1 MMVNDFSADD
11 YIGKVKGVF
20 EQNKDEDK
28 AVQMKK
34 YMRNKFEFYGIQ
46 ATERRKLSKKL
57 QKIKNRPPH
66 AQLSQVIIKL
76 WSAEQRELQ
85 YFAMELFERYKND
98 FRIGDIKLMAYM
110 IENKSWWDTVDFI
123 AKKLVGEYFK
133 EYPQFR
139 DEFINKWL
147 TSNNIWLQRTVLLFQ
162 LAYKEDTDQNLLFSN
177 IKRLKDIDEFFIQK
191 AIGWALREYSRT
203 APKRVEE
210 FINNKELSNLS
221 KREGMKVIKKNRKKD
236 NKLNK

>member
-11 YIGKVKGVF
+11 YIKKVKEVF

-28 AVQMKK
+28 AVQMEK

-46 ATERRKLSKKL
+46 AKERRELVKKL

-76 WSAEQRELQ
+76 WSADQRELQ

-98 FRIGDIKLMAYM
+98 FRIGDIKLMVYM

-147 TSNNIWLQRTVLLFQ
+147 TSNNIWLQRTSLLFQ
-162 LAYKEDTDQNLLFSN
+162 LAYKEDTDETLLFSN

-191 AIGWALREYSRT
+191 AIGWSLREYSRT
-203 APKRVEE
+203 APKKVEE
-210 FINNKELSNLS
+210 FINNNKLSNLS
-221 KREGMKVIKKNRKKD
+221 KREGMKVIKKNKEKD
-236 NKLNK
+236 NK

>member
-11 YIGKVKGVF
+11 YIKKVKEVF

-28 AVQMKK
+28 AVQMEK

-46 ATERRKLSKKL
+46 AKERREVSKKL

-76 WSAEQRELQ
+76 WSADQRELQ

-98 FRIGDIKLMAYM
+98 FRIGDIKLMVYM

-147 TSNNIWLQRTVLLFQ
+147 TSNNIWLQRTSLLFQ
-162 LAYKEDTDQNLLFSN
+162 LAYKKDTDETLLFSN
-177 IKRLKDIDEFFIQK
+177 IKRLKEIDEFFIQK
-191 AIGWALREYSRT
+191 AIGWSLREYSRT
-203 APKRVEE
+203 APKKVEE
-210 FINNKELSNLS
+210 FINNNKLSNLS
-221 KREGMKVIKKNRKKD
+221 SREGMKVIKKNKEKD
-236 NKLNK
+236 NK

>member
-11 YIGKVKGVF
+11 YIKKVKEVF

-28 AVQMKK
+28 AVQMEK

-46 ATERRKLSKKL
+46 AKERRELSKKL

-76 WSAEQRELQ
+76 WSADQRELQ

-98 FRIGDIKLMAYM
+98 FRIGDIKLMVYM

-147 TSNNIWLQRTVLLFQ
+147 TSNNIWLQRTSLLFQ
-162 LAYKEDTDQNLLFSN
+162 LAYKEDTDETLLFSN
-177 IKRLKDIDEFFIQK
+177 IKRLKEIDEFFIQK
-191 AIGWALREYSRT
+191 AIGWSLREYSRT
-203 APKRVEE
+203 APKKVEE
-210 FINNKELSNLS
+210 FINNNKLSNLS
-221 KREGMKVIKKNRKKD
+221 SREGMKVIKKNKEKD
-236 NKLNK
+236 NK

>member
-1 MMVNDFSADD
+1 MVNDFSADQ
-11 YIGKVKGVF
+11 YIKELKEIF
-20 EQNKDEDK
+20 ASNKDEEK

-34 YMRNKFEFYGIQ
+34 YMRNKFEFYGLQ
-46 ATERRKLSKKL
+46 ATERRQLSREL

-66 AQLSQVIIKL
+66 SQLSQVIIKL

-133 EYPQFR
+133 KYPQFR
-139 DEFINKWL
+139 DEFISKWL
-147 TSNNIWLQRTVLLFQ
+147 NSNHIWLQRTTLLFQ
-162 LAYKEDTDQNLLFSN
+162 LAYKEETDQEMLLKN
-177 IKRLKDIDEFFIQK
+177 ILKLKDIDEFFIQK
-191 AIGWALREYSRT
+191 AIGWALRVYSRT
-203 APKRVEE
+203 DPERVVE
-210 FINNKELSNLS
+210 FIKSHELSNLS
-221 KREGMKVIKKNRKKD
+221 TREGLKVIKKNRKKV
-236 NKLNK
+236 NK

>member
-1 MMVNDFSADD
+1 MVNDFSADD
-11 YIGKVKGVF
+11 YIKKVKEVF

-28 AVQMKK
+28 AVQMEK

-46 ATERRKLSKKL
+46 AKERRELSKKL

-76 WSAEQRELQ
+76 WSADQRELQ

-98 FRIGDIKLMAYM
+98 FRIGDIKLMVYM

-147 TSNNIWLQRTVLLFQ
+147 TSNNIWLQRTSLLFQ
-162 LAYKEDTDQNLLFSN
+162 LAYKKDTDETLLFSN
-177 IKRLKDIDEFFIQK
+177 IKRLKEIDEFFIQK
-191 AIGWALREYSRT
+191 AIGWSLREYSRT
-203 APKRVEE
+203 APKKVEE
-210 FINNKELSNLS
+210 FINNNKLSNLS
-221 KREGMKVIKKNRKKD
+221 SREGMKVIKKNKEKD
-236 NKLNK
+236 NK

>member
-11 YIGKVKGVF
+11 YIEKVKGVF

-147 TSNNIWLQRTVLLFQ
+147 TSNNIWLQRTALLFQ
-162 LAYKEDTDQNLLFSN
+162 LAYKEDTDETLLFSN

-191 AIGWALREYSRT
+191 AIGWSLREYSKIEP
-203 APKRVEE
+203 AVVKK
-210 FINNKELSNLS
+210 FIKNHDLSSLS
-221 KREGMKVIKKNRKKD
+221 TREGMKVIKKKS
-236 NKLNK
+236 

>member
-11 YIGKVKGVF
+11 YIKKVKEVF

-28 AVQMKK
+28 AVQMEK

-46 ATERRKLSKKL
+46 AKERREVSKKL

-76 WSAEQRELQ
+76 WSADQRELQ

-98 FRIGDIKLMAYM
+98 FRIGDIKLMVYM

-147 TSNNIWLQRTVLLFQ
+147 TSNNIWLQRTSLLFQ
-162 LAYKEDTDQNLLFSN
+162 LAYKEDTDETLLFSN
-177 IKRLKDIDEFFIQK
+177 IKRLKEIDEFFIQK
-191 AIGWALREYSRT
+191 AIGWSLREYSRT
-203 APKRVEE
+203 APKKVEE
-210 FINNKELSNLS
+210 FINNNKLSNLS
-221 KREGMKVIKKNRKKD
+221 SREGMKVIKKNKEKD
-236 NKLNK
+236 NK